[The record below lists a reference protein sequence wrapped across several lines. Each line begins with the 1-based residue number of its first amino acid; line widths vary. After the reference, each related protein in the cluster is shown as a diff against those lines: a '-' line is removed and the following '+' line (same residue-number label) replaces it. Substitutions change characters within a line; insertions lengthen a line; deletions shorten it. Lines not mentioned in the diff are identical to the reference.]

1 MGPVYRLTG
10 QLSGADA
17 KFFAGFMAKNFVA
30 GASHPGQMEREGVT
44 SAPGKSTAG
53 NRPQRWRQEGGL
65 LRHQAQFPHTPSG
78 VQGAQV
84 TARLKKNDGTT
95 MACGGH
101 WRTTPAQVKT
111 EKTARHPQSKK
122 VKFLHFFTLIFRA
135 DLAIVMIK

>member
-1 MGPVYRLTG
+1 
-10 QLSGADA
+10 
-17 KFFAGFMAKNFVA
+17 MAKNFVA

-44 SAPGKSTAG
+44 SAPRKVHSG

-95 MACGGH
+95 MACRGH

-111 EKTARHPQSKK
+111 EKTARH
-122 VKFLHFFTLIFRA
+122 L
-135 DLAIVMIK
+135 